1 MTTKRGRSLG
11 TDEAT
16 LFAAA
21 MQGVKRLDRARPRPR
36 RKTPA
41 APAPAAAVIP
51 GPAPPPE
58 PPRAAPLAQPAPTR
72 RGGVPG
78 LDGRTAE
85 RLRRGQ
91 LPIEATLDLHHHT
104 QAEAHARLH
113 RFLASATA
121 AGKRCV
127 LVITG
132 KGSRPAAD
140 RTHETGVLKRALPR
154 WLEAESARV
163 LACHPAQAK
172 HGGGGAFY
180 VLLRRQR
187 G

>member
-1 MTTKRGRSLG
+1 MTTKRGRSLR
-11 TDEAT
+11 TDEAA

-21 MQGVKRLDRARPRPR
+21 MHGVKRLDPATGRTR
-36 RKTPA
+36 RKAETPPA
-41 APAPAAAVIP
+41 AAAVPAPAPPQPARAAPTVAPAPA
-51 GPAPPPE
+51 
-58 PPRAAPLAQPAPTR
+58 R

-78 LDGRTAE
+78 LDSRTDA

-91 LPIEATLDLHHHT
+91 LPIEATLDLHHRT
-104 QAEAHARLH
+104 QAEAHVLLH
-113 RFLASATA
+113 RFLADAAA

-127 LVITG
+127 LIITG
-132 KGSRPAAD
+132 KGGRPAPDAA
-140 RTHETGVLKRALPR
+140 RETGVLKRALPR

-163 LACHPAQAK
+163 LACRPAQAK

-180 VLLRRQR
+180 VLLRRKR